1 VLPVSSTTRRP
12 AVSGTTAG
20 GTAAGGTGRTGAW
33 RSWWAPPVAL
43 GRVAVL
49 RFVLYAFVVLDALH
63 ITTWPLGHG
72 DVPAVLYRPILL
84 RRLLDLP
91 APTATSVRVV
101 LVVLVVSAVV
111 AALGRLPRA
120 AGWVCAAAYLE
131 WISNGFS
138 YSKIDHDHVALLV
151 ALLVLP
157 TVGAAR
163 DPFLRSEAAGWAVRC
178 VQVAAVC
185 TYFLAALA
193 KMRFGGWDW
202 ANGAI
207 FTWAFSRRGS
217 TLTDALLAVPHLV
230 VVMQWGVLVAEFL
243 SPLMLWLRGRALA
256 AAVGFWLAFHLGT
269 YLTIGIHFLPTV
281 VCLLAF
287 APLERLPQAWRART
301 LPRSARRGRATP
313 RG

>member
-1 VLPVSSTTRRP
+1 MPAGSAQSPRSSSR
-12 AVSGTTAG
+12 
-20 GTAAGGTGRTGAW
+20 W

-43 GRVAVL
+43 GRIAVL

-63 ITTWPLGHG
+63 LTTWPLDHG
-72 DVPAVLYRPILL
+72 DVPAQLYRPILL

-91 APTATSVRVV
+91 APTETSVRVV
-101 LVVLVVSAVV
+101 LVVLVASAVV

-131 WISNGFS
+131 WTSNAFS

-157 TVGAAR
+157 TVGPAR
-163 DPFLRSEAAGWAVRC
+163 DAAVRSEAAGWAVRC
-178 VQVAAVC
+178 VQVATVC

-217 TLTDALLAVPHLV
+217 DLTDALLAVPHLV
-230 VVMQWGVLVAEFL
+230 LVMQWGVLVAEFL
-243 SPLMLWLRGRALA
+243 SPVLLWLRGRALA
-256 AAVGFWLAFHLGT
+256 AAVAFWVLFHVGT

-287 APLERLPQAWRART
+287 VPLERLPRAG
-301 LPRSARRGRATP
+301 RSGAGRSRA
-313 RG
+313 